1 MGVMSSLD
9 LDADVVALTAA
20 LVDIPSESR
29 QEEAIADAVE
39 ASLRALP
46 HLEVVR
52 DGHTLV
58 ARTRLGRDSRVVIA
72 GHLDTVPA
80 NDNLPSRLD
89 GDDLWGLGSCDM
101 KGGVAVALR
110 AAAHVPAPVRD
121 VTYVF
126 YEAEEIEA
134 SANGLGRL
142 ARERPEL
149 LAGDF
154 AILMEPSNGVIEAGC
169 QGSLRVDVV
178 TRGERA
184 HAARSWMGDNAVHRL
199 APVLQRL
206 CEHRAR
212 TPVIDGLTYREGVNA
227 VGVSGGVASNV
238 VPDEARL
245 SVNYRFAPDRTEE
258 EALAYLRDLF
268 EGYDLVVT
276 DSAPG
281 AMPGLDRPAAAA
293 FVAAMG
299 GEVNPKFGWT
309 DVAQFTTLGVPAVN
323 FGPGDPLL
331 AHKQD
336 ERVPVAQLRD
346 VEQRLRAWLSGE
358 GGER

>member
-9 LDADVVALTAA
+9 LDTDVVALTAA
-20 LVDIPSESR
+20 LVDLPSESR
-29 QEEAIADAVE
+29 QEKAIADAVE
-39 ASLRALP
+39 AALRDLP

-58 ARTRLGRDSRVVIA
+58 ARTHLGRDSRVVIA

-80 NDNLPSRLD
+80 NDNMPSRLD

-199 APVLQRL
+199 APLLQRL
-206 CEHRAR
+206 SEHQAR

-245 SVNYRFAPDRTEE
+245 SVNYRFAPDRTED

-293 FVAAMG
+293 FVEAMG

-346 VEQRLRAWLSGE
+346 VEQRLRGWLSGE
-358 GGER
+358 GEER